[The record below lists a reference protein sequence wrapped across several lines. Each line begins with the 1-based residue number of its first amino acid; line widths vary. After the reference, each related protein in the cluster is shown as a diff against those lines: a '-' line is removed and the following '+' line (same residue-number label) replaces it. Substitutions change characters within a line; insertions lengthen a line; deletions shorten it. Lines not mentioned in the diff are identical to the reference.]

1 MKQYLCAAAMVL
13 NLLFAVSA
21 CQVFQSEDIQ
31 ATVVANS
38 AGYVTE
44 AAGIGQTALAQHTR
58 VIGTARAA
66 ETYVVSMNEVNRQ
79 LLATVRVVNPPT
91 AAVYSNPSAALAPAP
106 NVEAGTP
113 APPTLAFTEISTA
126 SAVRDSDGCADVLQT
141 EFSADT
147 SRIYVTGRALNI
159 RAGTRMSVQ
168 WSYDGQ
174 VRFEEPWTVTS
185 SASSFCF
192 WFYAEPSNFEFTPGQ
207 WTARLFADGVTVE
220 PPAPFTITAS
230 QVTG

>member
-1 MKQYLCAAAMVL
+1 MKHYAWAAAMGLV
-13 NLLFAVSA
+13 LLFLTSA
-21 CQVFQSEDIQ
+21 CQAFQSDDIG
-31 ATVVANS
+31 ATVAADS
-38 AGYVTE
+38 ARYVTE
-44 AAGIGQTALAQHTR
+44 AAGIGQTALAQQTR
-58 VIGTARAA
+58 VLSTAQAA
-66 ETYVVSMNEVNRQ
+66 ETYVVSMNDINRQ

-113 APPTLAFTEISTA
+113 APPTLSFSDINTA
-126 SAVRDSDGCADVLQT
+126 IAVRDSDGCPDVLQT

-147 SRIYVTGRALNI
+147 SRIYITARALNI

-168 WSYDGQ
+168 WSYDADGQ

-207 WTARLFADGVTVE
+207 WTARLFADGV
-220 PPAPFTITAS
+220 A
-230 QVTG
+230 